1 MSEKWNKRFLD
12 MAKLISTWSKDPST
26 IVGCVITDNLNRVI
40 SIGYNGYPRGVKDTY
55 NDDRN
60 EKLRKTIHA
69 EENALLFAKQSL
81 IGTTI
86 YVTHPPCSR
95 CAAKL
100 IQAGVSTI
108 IYLQPTNEF
117 IKRWEDDIKSSLSMY
132 KDVGMNVMA
141 YIEDDIND
149 MSSMVIN

>member
-1 MSEKWNKRFLD
+1 MMSEKWNNRFLD
-12 MAKLISTWSKDPST
+12 M
-26 IVGCVITDNLNRVI
+26 
-40 SIGYNGYPRGVKDTY
+40 
-55 NDDRN
+55 
-60 EKLRKTIHA
+60 
-69 EENALLFAKQSL
+69 
-81 IGTTI
+81 
-86 YVTHPPCSR
+86 
-95 CAAKL
+95 AKL

-117 IKRWEDDIKSSLSMY
+117 IKRWKDDIKSSLSMY